1 MILKKVSTFFRLNMN
16 GFKELW
22 KVPMNDSI
30 YISIVSNLVTF
41 LVAIG
46 GWIFSYFVL
55 RDSKRLL
62 RLERSIEKYKNE
74 IRARIYE
81 ENIACNL
88 IAELDCTP
96 AQTIKKNL
104 RDRTESEFGIRPN
117 MKPSDLI

>member
-1 MILKKVSTFFRLNMN
+1 MN